1 MTLTALDWAIVVSYI
16 VVTLGIGF
24 GFSKRA
30 GGSLNEFFISGRS
43 LPWWVAGTS
52 MVATTFAADTPLAV
66 TGIVIK
72 NGLAGNWV
80 WWAFALGGM
89 ITVFVYSRLWRR
101 SEVVTDVEFVELR
114 YGGKPAAALRGIR
127 AVYVALIVNA
137 IVIGWVCGAMITFF
151 DSTVFPS
158 PPPSTEYATVQKIEV
173 ADRTDEDRVV
183 IEEHASQQA
192 AVASRQWWLLIGC
205 LVVVGLYASL
215 SGMWGVAITDVIQ
228 FVLAI
233 TGCIL
238 LAVVAVKHVGG
249 ADALRDKVSEQFGG
263 GEQALS
269 FLPSFTGENKWMP
282 LHAFLIMATM
292 QWWATWYP
300 GAEPGGGGYVVQRM
314 ASCKDE
320 RHSLLATLWFQL
332 CHYCLRPWPWV
343 LVGFVA
349 LVMYPELRQDHV
361 AGLEPG
367 KFTEA
372 GRLVLDPGAGYPM
385 VIRDLAPSGLRGLML
400 VTFFAAFMSTISTQM
415 NWGASYLVKDVYQ
428 RFIKPEASDRHYA
441 NASRVASVIVL
452 FGGGVATWLM
462 KDFSIDTIWNILLAL
477 GAGTGAVFMLR
488 WFWWRINAWTEIA
501 GMVASLVFFLIIG
514 VGEKSLPTEV
524 FVVET
529 AQVKIA
535 LVAGLS
541 IVTWLVVTFATAP
554 ESEAVLTAFY
564 RKIRPAG
571 SGWKPI
577 AEACPD
583 VTSPDRLVLSIL
595 AAIASSILIYSVLPL
610 TGYVVFGA
618 YQSAAIAAGIAVVS
632 GVVTVLL
639 VRKLAK

>member
-1 MTLTALDWAIVVSYI
+1 MTLSALDWIIIAAYV

-30 GGSLNEFFISGRS
+30 GKSLNEFFISGRS
-43 LPWWVAGTS
+43 LPWWIAGTS

-89 ITVFVYSRLWRR
+89 ITVFVYARLWRR

-137 IVIGWVCGAMITFF
+137 IIIGWVCGAMITFF
-151 DSTVFPS
+151 DATVFHD
-158 PPPSTEYATVQKIEV
+158 V
-173 ADRTDEDRVV
+173 ADST
-183 IEEHASQQA
+183 
-192 AVASRQWWLLIGC
+192 SRQWWLLVGC
-205 LVVVGLYASL
+205 LAVVGLYATL

-228 FVLAI
+228 FVLAMI
-233 TGCIL
+233 GCVL
-238 LAVVAVKHVGG
+238 LAVVAMNHLGG
-249 ADALRDKVSEQFGG
+249 ADAMRESVRAQFANGD
-263 GEQALS
+263 QAMS
-269 FLPSFTGENKWMP
+269 FLPSFNGDDAWMP
-282 LHAFLIMATM
+282 LHAFIIIALM

-343 LVGFVA
+343 LVAFAA
-349 LVMYPELRQDHV
+349 LAMYPGLRQDHV
-361 AGLEPG
+361 AGFNPG
-367 KFTEA
+367 DIVE
-372 GRLVLDPGAGYPM
+372 GRKVLDPGAGYPM

-428 RFIKPEASDRHYA
+428 RFIRPEASDTHYA
-441 NASRVASVIVL
+441 KASRAASVLVL
-452 FGGGVATWLM
+452 VCGGIATWLM

-488 WFWWRINAWTEIA
+488 WFWWRINAWSEIV
-501 GMVASLVFFLIIG
+501 GMTASLVFFLLIG
-514 VGEKSLPTEV
+514 VEEKSLPTEV
-524 FVVET
+524 MIVET
-529 AQVKIA
+529 AQLKIA
-535 LVAGLS
+535 CVALLS
-541 IVTWLVVTFATAP
+541 IAAWLIATFVTKP
-554 ESEAVLTAFY
+554 ETPEKLASFY
-564 RKIRPAG
+564 KRTRPG
-571 SGWKPI
+571 GPGWGPI
-577 AEACPD
+577 TRQYPD
-583 VTSPDRLVLSIL
+583 VKTDADLGLSIL
-595 AAIASSILIYSVLPL
+595 AALVSSVLIYSVLPL
-610 TGYVVFGA
+610 IGYLIFGD
-618 YQSAAIAAGIAVVS
+618 YLAAMVCGGIAFVS
-632 GVVTVLL
+632 GTATIML
-639 VRKLAK
+639 VRKLTRQSVTLGAGE